1 MNYHQSHITTK
12 KSGDGMAKKNLEHT
26 KASEVKAPSTLQ
38 RLFYWVIIPLLFTT
52 AVLLI
57 IAHLLN
63 VNVFEKAKEWTS
75 GTAQSTNEKVL
86 NENDVKENAKQT
98 VELKAQIQEK
108 EAEIAQLQGQIED
121 SKNEKSKLVIEQDR
135 LIAEIDKLEKGKAE
149 TQKEFSSIVSTFE
162 KMTPKAAAPVIINMS
177 DSEAIKILASLKPE
191 TLAKVLEKMPA
202 KDAAR
207 YTALLAK

>member
-1 MNYHQSHITTK
+1 
-12 KSGDGMAKKNLEHT
+12 MAKKSLERT
-26 KASEVKAPSTLQ
+26 KAPETKALSTFQ
-38 RLFYWVIIPLLFTT
+38 KLFYWVIIPLLFTT

-57 IAHLLN
+57 IAHLYN

-75 GTAQSTNEKVL
+75 GTSLSSNEKAS
-86 NENDVKENAKQT
+86 NAEDTKENAKQ
-98 VELKAQIQEK
+98 VVNLKAQIKEK
-108 EAEIAQLQGQIED
+108 EAQIAQLQGQIDD

-135 LIAEIDKLEKGKAE
+135 LIAEIDKLEKGKTE

-162 KMTPKAAAPVIINMS
+162 KMTPKAAAPVIVKMS
-177 DSEAIKILASLKPE
+177 DSEAIKILSSLKPE

-207 YTALLAK
+207 YTELLAK